1 MQFSEKWLRS
11 YVNPK
16 WSTEKLSEE
25 LTMAGLEVE
34 DCHAAAPAFSKV
46 VVAAVVSVVR
56 HPNADKLNVC
66 EVDAGE
72 GSLRQ
77 IVCGAPNVA
86 VGVRVPCA
94 MPGAVLPGN
103 FEIKPMTMR
112 GVESA
117 GMLCSASELKISEE
131 SSGLLLLPENAP
143 IGQSIRD
150 YLSLDDQIFTIKLT
164 PNRPDC
170 LGVVG
175 IAREV
180 SALSGEPLCTKP
192 IQAVVPTIQD
202 KLAVS
207 VEAADLC
214 GRFAG
219 RIIKG
224 VNAKA
229 PTPDWMRLS
238 LERAGQR
245 SISALVDISNYVML
259 ELSRPTHV
267 FDLSKISG
275 DLTVRWAKKGE
286 SLKLLN
292 GNTVELDGNVGV
304 ICDAHQVES
313 LAGIMGG
320 DSTAVSLETKDIF
333 LEAAFWWPKAIAGRA
348 RRFNFSTDA
357 GHRFERG
364 VDAQNIP
371 EHLDY
376 ITGLI
381 LDICGG
387 AAGPATDIVKAL
399 PERRPVTMRIA
410 RAQRIIGAPILADDI
425 KQSFA
430 RLGFDFTQTDLS
442 FTVTPPSFRFD
453 INIEEDLIEEVVR
466 LWGFNNL
473 PQRAPVA
480 TALLQPA
487 PEAVSNLYALKR
499 AVAARDYQEVV
510 NFSFVGSAL
519 NAELAQSVAEGAKVI
534 PLQNPIATHLDV
546 MRSTLWASLIENLKT
561 NLNRKSTRVRL
572 FEVGRVFARDDSAV
586 SGPLSVKG
594 IYQPKKLALLAYGA
608 QAAEQWGTGS
618 RGVDFFDVKADLES
632 LFGRSLPRLDFT
644 PTQEHEALHPGRSAR
659 LSFAGSSGLSEVH
672 QVGWMGELHPR
683 LQNELGLPSA
693 PILIEIDLDVLLARD
708 IPSYSPMANTP
719 VIERDLA
726 LLVQVD
732 LPSKALLQQIHV
744 LLKDISGS
752 DVVKNITLF
761 DEYRGKGLENK
772 EKSLAI
778 RFSMQDTVMT
788 LNDAQVSAVLDQ
800 LVAALTSSG
809 TARMRA

>member
-11 YVNPK
+11 YVNPQ

-34 DCHAAAPAFSKV
+34 DCHTAAPPFSKV
-46 VVAAVVSVVR
+46 VVASVVSVVR

-66 EVDAGE
+66 KVDAGE
-72 GSLRQ
+72 GTLRQ

-94 MPGAVLPGN
+94 LPGAVLPGD

-131 SSGLLLLPENAP
+131 SSGLLLLPDSAP

-170 LGVVG
+170 LGVIG

-180 SALSGEPLCTKP
+180 SALSGEPLCVKP
-192 IQAVVPTIQD
+192 MTAIVPTISD
-202 KLAVS
+202 SLGVS

-229 PTPDWMRLS
+229 STPDWMRLR

-292 GNTVELDGNVGV
+292 GNTVELDGDVGV

-376 ITGLI
+376 ITSLI

-387 AAGPATDIVKAL
+387 AAGPAIDIVTGL

-410 RAQRIIGAPILADDI
+410 RAQRIIGAPISAGDI
-425 KQSFA
+425 ERSFN
-430 RLGFDFTQTDLS
+430 RLGLAFTQNETS

-473 PQRAPVA
+473 PQRPPVA
-480 TALLQPA
+480 TALLQTS
-487 PEAVSNLYALKR
+487 PEAILNIYALKR

-510 NFSFVGSAL
+510 NFSFVGSSL
-519 NAELAQSVAEGAKVI
+519 NSELAESSLSRSNVI
-534 PLQNPIATHLDV
+534 RLQNPIAAHLDV
-546 MRSTLWASLIENLKT
+546 MRSTLWASLIDNLKT
-561 NLNRKSTRVRL
+561 NLNRKATRVRL
-572 FEVGRVFARDDSAV
+572 FEVGRVFARDSAAV
-586 SGPLSVKG
+586 SGPLAVKG
-594 IYQPKKLALLAYGA
+594 VYQPKKLAMLAYGE
-608 QAAEQWGTGS
+608 QVAEQWGVPN
-618 RGVDFFDVKADLES
+618 RIVDFFDVKADLES
-632 LFGRSLPRLDFT
+632 LFGRSLPHLDVVA
-644 PTQEHEALHPGRSAR
+644 TQAHEALHPGRSAK
-659 LSFAGSSGLSEVH
+659 LSFASSGGTQHL
-672 QVGWMGELHPR
+672 GWMGELHPR
-683 LQNELGLPSA
+683 LQNQLDLPNA
-693 PILIEIDLDVLLARD
+693 PILIEIDLDVLLVRD
-708 IPSYSPMANTP
+708 IPVYSPLANTP

-726 LLVQVD
+726 LLVAVD
-732 LPSKALLQQIHV
+732 LPSKALLQQIQV
-744 LLKDISGS
+744 LLKDISGA

-778 RFSMQDTVMT
+778 RFSMQDTVKT
-788 LNDAQVSAVLDQ
+788 LNDAQVSSILDS
-800 LVAALTSSG
+800 LVSALARSG
-809 TARMRA
+809 TARLRA

>member
-1 MQFSEKWLRS
+1 MQFSENWLRS

-16 WSTEKLSEE
+16 WTTEKLAEE

-34 DCHAAAPAFSKV
+34 ECRPAAPAFCKV
-46 VVAAVVSVVR
+46 VVAEVKSVTR

-86 VGVRVPCA
+86 PGVKVPCA
-94 MPGAVLPGN
+94 LPGAVLPGN

-131 SSGLLLLPENAP
+131 SSGLLLLAP
-143 IGQSIRD
+143 DAPVGKDIRD
-150 YLSLDDQIFTIKLT
+150 YLALDDQIFIIKLT

-180 SALSGEPLCTKP
+180 AALSGEALCTKP
-192 IQAVVPTIQD
+192 IALATVSIPDVLAIDVQAP
-202 KLAVS
+202 
-207 VEAADLC
+207 DLC

-229 PTPDWMRLS
+229 ITPDWMRQR

-245 SISALVDISNYVML
+245 SISALVDISNYAML
-259 ELSRPTHV
+259 ELSRPSHV
-267 FDLSKISG
+267 FDLDKISG
-275 DLTVRWAKKGE
+275 GLTVRWANSSE

-292 GNTVELDGNVGV
+292 GTTVKLDQTVGV
-304 ICDAHQVES
+304 IADANQVES

-320 DSTAVSLETKDIF
+320 DSTAVDLETKSIF
-333 LEAAFWWPKAIAGRA
+333 LETAFWWPKAIAGRA

-364 VDAQNIP
+364 VDA
-371 EHLDY
+371 ETTVDHLEY

-387 AAGPATDIVKAL
+387 GAGPVVDIVKSM
-399 PERRPVTMRIA
+399 PERKPVAMRIA
-410 RAQRIIGAPILADDI
+410 RAQKVIGAPITGAEMAT
-425 KQSFA
+425 SFS
-430 RLGFDFTQTDLS
+430 RLGFVFTQTPDAI
-442 FTVTPPSFRFD
+442 TVTPPSYRFD

-473 PQRAPVA
+473 PQRPPIAQAV
-480 TALLQPA
+480 LQSA
-487 PEAVSNLYALKR
+487 PEALTPAGRLKR
-499 AVAARDYQEVV
+499 TVVARDYQEVV
-510 NFSFVGSAL
+510 NFSFVSKAL
-519 NAELAQSVAEGAKVI
+519 NRQLSANSDETQNVI
-534 PLQNPIATHLDV
+534 ALQNPIAAHLDV
-546 MRSTLWASLIENLKT
+546 MRSNLWPSLIGNLQS
-561 NLNRKSTRVRL
+561 NLNRKANRVRL
-572 FEVGRVFARDDSAV
+572 FEVGRVFSRDATAEA
-586 SGPLSVKG
+586 GELSVKG
-594 IYQPKKLALLAYGA
+594 VSQPMRIGLLCFGSHT
-608 QAAEQWGTGS
+608 AEQWGVKN
-618 RGVDFFDVKADLES
+618 RGVDFFDLKADVETL
-632 LFGRSLPRLDFT
+632 LGRNLPRVRFAASNA
-644 PTQEHEALHPGRSAR
+644 HEALHPGRAAQILIDKNTS
-659 LSFAGSSGLSEVH
+659 L
-672 QVGWMGELHPR
+672 GWIGELHPR
-683 LQNELGLPSA
+683 LQAEFGLSA
-693 PILIEIDLDVLLARD
+693 PVLLAELDLELLLARD
-708 IPSYSPMANTP
+708 IPSYTNLSNTP
-719 VIERDLA
+719 TVERDLA
-726 LLVQVD
+726 LLVASEM
-732 LPSKALLQQIHV
+732 PSGALVEQIQV
-744 LLKDISGS
+744 LLADISGS
-752 DVVKNITLF
+752 AVVKNITLF

-778 RFSMQDTVMT
+778 RFLMQDTAIT
-788 LNDAQVSAVLDQ
+788 LNDSQVTQILEE
-800 LVAALTSSG
+800 LVQKLQ
-809 TARMRA
+809 TAGIAKLRL